1 MEKIYLLC
9 FKLLLVFSLGVLPVS
24 SISQESVLSESEES
38 ILTGLVIDNT
48 VSGIGHEFA
57 RSLSLYISSNLSDF
71 DYNLTVHERPSARW
85 GSVVW
90 VDYENKEVFRTVIYP
105 GRRRFGQVVEQAVAQ
120 INNNVRQQRLQAL
133 FSQNLDL
140 AGEEL

>member
-1 MEKIYLLC
+1 MSIYFYC
-9 FKLLLVFSLGVLPVS
+9 FKRVSLLILLI
-24 SISQESVLSESEES
+24 SISPLVQSQELES
-38 ILTGLVIDNT
+38 IEGEDSLLTGLVIDST

-57 RSLSLYISSNLSDF
+57 RSLSIYITSNLTEF

-90 VDYENKEVFRTVIYP
+90 VTYENKQVFRTVIYP
-105 GRRRFGQVVEQAVAQ
+105 GRRRFGEIAAQAATQ
-120 INNNVRQQRLQAL
+120 INNNIRQQRLQEL

-140 AGEEL
+140 AGDEI

>member
-1 MEKIYLLC
+1 MKLKIL
-9 FKLLLVFSLGVLPVS
+9 FFSIWFIS
-24 SISQESVLSESEES
+24 STVISQESEFAQSEES

-57 RSLSLYISSNLSDF
+57 RSLSLYITSNLTDF
-71 DYNLTVHERPSARW
+71 DYNLTVYERPSARW

-90 VDYENKEVFRTVIYP
+90 VNYENKQVFKTVIYP
-105 GRRRFGQVVEQAVAQ
+105 GRRRFGQIVEQAVAQ
-120 INNNVRQQRLQAL
+120 INNNVRQQRLQQL

>member
-1 MEKIYLLC
+1 MEKINLFL
-9 FKLLLVFSLGVLPVS
+9 FNFLLLSFFGFASVS
-24 SISQESVLSESEES
+24 TISQESEFSESEES

-48 VSGIGHEFA
+48 VSGIGHEFT

-90 VDYENKEVFRTVIYP
+90 VNYENKEVFRTVVYP
-105 GRRRFGQVVEQAVAQ
+105 GRRRFGQLVEQAVAQ

>member
-1 MEKIYLLC
+1 M
-9 FKLLLVFSLGVLPVS
+9 KLKVLFLSIWFIS
-24 SISQESVLSESEES
+24 STAISQESEFAQSEES

-57 RSLSLYISSNLSDF
+57 RSLSLYITSNLTDF
-71 DYNLTVHERPSARW
+71 DYNLTVYERPSARW

-90 VDYENKEVFRTVIYP
+90 VNYENKQVFRTVIYP
-105 GRRRFGQVVEQAVAQ
+105 GRRRFGQIVEQAVAQ
-120 INNNVRQQRLQAL
+120 INNNVRQQRLQQL

>member
-1 MEKIYLLC
+1 MKLKIL
-9 FKLLLVFSLGVLPVS
+9 FFSIWFTS
-24 SISQESVLSESEES
+24 STVISQESEFAQSEES

-57 RSLSLYISSNLSDF
+57 RSLSLYITSNLTDF
-71 DYNLTVHERPSARW
+71 DYNLTVYERPSARW

-90 VDYENKEVFRTVIYP
+90 VNYENKQVFRTVIYP
-105 GRRRFGQVVEQAVAQ
+105 GRRRFGQIVEQAVAQ
-120 INNNVRQQRLQAL
+120 INNNVRQQRLQQL

>member
-1 MEKIYLLC
+1 MI
-9 FKLLLVFSLGVLPVS
+9 S
-24 SISQESVLSESEES
+24 SISLSQEVEPGNDESS
-38 ILTGLVIDNT
+38 LLTGLVIDST

-57 RSLSLYISSNLSDF
+57 RSLSLFISSNFTGF

-90 VDYENKEVFRTVIYP
+90 VTYENKEVFRTVIYP
-105 GRRRFGQVVEQAVAQ
+105 GRRRFGAAIEQAASQ
-120 INNNVRQQRLQAL
+120 ISNNVRQQRLQEL

-140 AGEEL
+140 AGEEI

>member
-1 MEKIYLLC
+1 MKLKIL
-9 FKLLLVFSLGVLPVS
+9 FFSIWFIS
-24 SISQESVLSESEES
+24 STVISQESEFAQSEES

-57 RSLSLYISSNLSDF
+57 RSLSLYITSNLTDF
-71 DYNLTVHERPSARW
+71 DYNLTVYERPSARW

-90 VDYENKEVFRTVIYP
+90 VNYENKQVFRTVIYP
-105 GRRRFGQVVEQAVAQ
+105 GRRRFGQIVEQAVAQ
-120 INNNVRQQRLQAL
+120 INNNVRQQRLQQL

>member
-1 MEKIYLLC
+1 MGESKSVKLKIL
-9 FKLLLVFSLGVLPVS
+9 FFSIWFIS
-24 SISQESVLSESEES
+24 STVISQESEFAQSEES

-57 RSLSLYISSNLSDF
+57 RSLSLYITSNLTDF
-71 DYNLTVHERPSARW
+71 DYNLTVYERPSARW

-90 VDYENKEVFRTVIYP
+90 VNYENKQVFRTVIYP
-105 GRRRFGQVVEQAVAQ
+105 GRRRFGQIVEQAVAQ
-120 INNNVRQQRLQAL
+120 INNNVRQQRLQQL

>member
-1 MEKIYLLC
+1 MGKLYLLC

>member
-1 MEKIYLLC
+1 VKLKIL
-9 FKLLLVFSLGVLPVS
+9 FFSIWFIS
-24 SISQESVLSESEES
+24 STVISQESEFAQSEES

-57 RSLSLYISSNLSDF
+57 RSLSLYITSNLTDF
-71 DYNLTVHERPSARW
+71 DYNLTVYERPSARW

-90 VDYENKEVFRTVIYP
+90 VNYENKQVFRTVIYP
-105 GRRRFGQVVEQAVAQ
+105 GRRRFGQIVEQAVAQ
-120 INNNVRQQRLQAL
+120 INNNVRQQRLQQL